1 MALYPTKPLF
11 SPSATATN
19 GSDIIQV
26 TGNVNCSFLMAGA
39 IVSIAGANRLADA
52 ISGTGVVSGN
62 STIKLARP
70 WAGATV
76 TGQMIV
82 FMSYEGLA
90 DAVFQLKSIIDQAAA
105 SADIGMGYLGNYDLA
120 AAGVLPPEPADGTG
134 SRMYRISTAATV
146 ASVAYRAG
154 EVIYFD
160 QYLNVW
166 RRMNEALGSGAYAS
180 VMTSLTDTTA
190 GRLMPVGAFGVGR
203 VASGADV
210 AIVDCNSLTV
220 GGVFYVQP
228 TALNRPPE
236 SSGIVVSVS
245 PYDSSFIKQVA
256 TWTIAGGESRT
267 SERWMAA
274 GVWQPW
280 RLTYTQA
287 NILGT
292 VSQTAGV
299 PTGAI
304 IQRGSNAN
312 GQFTRFADGTQIC
325 WLNRTASLGMSPFVT
340 NLFVGDFIWQFPA
353 NFSSTTI
360 AFSGSHADSASR
372 GWVSASNYSVTQ
384 VTINCYSSALSNT
397 GTLSLVSAIGRWFD

>member
-1 MALYPTKPLF
+1 
-11 SPSATATN
+11 
-19 GSDIIQV
+19 
-26 TGNVNCSFLMAGA
+26 LMAGA

-120 AAGVLPPEPADGTG
+120 AAGALPPAPADGTG

-146 ASVAYRAG
+146 GSVAYRAG

-166 RRMNEALGSGAYAS
+166 RRMDEALGSGAYAN
-180 VMTSLTDTTA
+180 VMSSLTDTTTPDA
-190 GRLMPVGAFGVGR
+190 LMPRGAFGVGGGN
-203 VASGADV
+203 VFITDANSITASGMYA
-210 AIVDCNSLTV
+210 T
-220 GGVFYVQP
+220 P
-228 TALNRPPE
+228 
-236 SSGIVVSVS
+236 
-245 PYDSSFIKQVA
+245 A
-256 TWTIAGGESRT
+256 TWTGSPNAGTDGANQGYLQHYEWGGGYALQRFT
-267 SERWMAA
+267 DLNHTFVTQERRKDA
-274 GVWQPW
+274 GAWSAW
-280 RLTYTQA
+280 ARSYSA
-287 NILGT
+287 RNILGT
-292 VSQTAGV
+292 VSQSAGI

-312 GQFTRFADGTQIC
+312 GEFTRFADGSVVATTVTRSAQ
-325 WLNRTASLGMSPFVT
+325 T
-340 NLFVGDFIWQFPA
+340 NLVSGSI
-353 NFSSTTI
+353 FSSELLGPFPQPVTGI
-360 AFSGSHADSASR
+360 FVHNSFASGSSESVWFGVLTHPNTSLYARAFATNNAS
-372 GWVSASNYSVTQ
+372 
-384 VTINCYSSALSNT
+384 SSTYRITTT
-397 GTLSLVSAIGRWFD
+397 GYWY

>member
-120 AAGVLPPEPADGTG
+120 AAGALPPAPADGTG
-134 SRMYRISTAATV
+134 SRMYRISTAAAV

-166 RRMNEALGSGAYAS
+166 RRMNEALGSGAYANVVAS
-180 VMTSLTDTTA
+180 VGDLTA
-190 GRLMPVGAFGVGR
+190 GRL
-203 VASGADV
+203 
-210 AIVDCNSLTV
+210 LTV
-220 GGVFYVQP
+220 G
-228 TALNRPPE
+228 
-236 SSGIVVSVS
+236 
-245 PYDSSFIKQVA
+245 A
-256 TWTIAGGESRT
+256 TKAQLADDVYGRS
-267 SERWMAA
+267 
-274 GVWQPW
+274 
-280 RLTYTQA
+280 

-292 VSQTAGV
+292 VSQSAGV

-304 IQRGSNAN
+304 IQRGANAN
-312 GQFTRFADGTQIC
+312 GDFTRFADGTQFC
-325 WLNRTASLGMSPFVT
+325 RLAYSATSDVT
-340 NLFVGDFIWQFPA
+340 TPDGQLFRGPVEAWSFPISFAVDAPALSGQLPVVGA
-353 NFSSTTI
+353 
-360 AFSGSHADSASR
+360 
-372 GWVSASNYSVTQ
+372 WVSQRGNHSFTICNFVWQAAQASTADG
-384 VTINCYSSALSNT
+384 SAVLS
-397 GTLSLVSAIGRWFD
+397 AYGRWY